1 MDWYWEGIPPCS
13 SLPSPQTVTWVQW
26 APVSHSLQCSPSP
39 PPWMT
44 SFLLTTSLRAT
55 TAYIEPGTSFKGLF
69 IRESLVILVTLQ
81 ADVKMPSL
89 PSILNAL
96 ENEIFTISLNFKLI
110 FEGTKGLTV
119 ASARVNLELS
129 APFVHLN
136 PTPQTTATSPP

>member
-1 MDWYWEGIPPCS
+1 MADWYWEGIPLCS
-13 SLPSPQTVTWVQW
+13 SLPSPQTVTW
-26 APVSHSLQCSPSP
+26 APVSHSLKCSPSP

-55 TAYIEPGTSFKGLF
+55 TAYIEPGTYFKGLL
-69 IRESLVILVTLQ
+69 IRESLVILVTGQ
-81 ADVKMPSL
+81 ADVEMPSL
-89 PSILNAL
+89 PSICRRHGKRDIHN
-96 ENEIFTISLNFKLI
+96 FPYNFKLI

-129 APFVHLN
+129 APFVRLN